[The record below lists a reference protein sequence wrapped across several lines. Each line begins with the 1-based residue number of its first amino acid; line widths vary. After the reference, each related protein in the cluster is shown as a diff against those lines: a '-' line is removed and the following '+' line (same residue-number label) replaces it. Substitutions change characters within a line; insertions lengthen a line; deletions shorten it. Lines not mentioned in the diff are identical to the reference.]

1 MRPHLRSGL
10 AEFPALIIIGVM
22 ILTCSRGSRIFWAL
36 LAAGTWFGVAFV
48 FWLAYASSFQLWT
61 GLLHG

>member
-1 MRPHLRSGL
+1 
-10 AEFPALIIIGVM
+10 M